1 MRERNIENEILK
13 QNKIPG
19 CDQLTRPEEV
29 KALSKYLKSIRTTQE
44 NHTSLEKDNLELPGR
59 TTGRIPE
66 INSLEDHIEGL
77 DGVRGIKSL
86 YKESSRE
93 PLSDN
98 RNSDSAE
105 NHGLYTEKTREN
117 LYDPRKTELEKHR
130 EDIVNKKNILE
141 PTLEDRREELTEE
154 PKELKSLG
162 TEKLNLEGVRDVRN
176 LYINTKEN
184 LKVPEKDLELGKE
197 RESLID
203 NHNLELDLTRIDL
216 EGFKDLSYKEQLEV
230 DSKNELDTTRISL
243 EKTIETSELSSYR
256 EDLKETPEELD
267 ELEDHREKLN
277 SGKDNL
283 KELED
288 TKVKL
293 RNPVDDAELS
303 KTKVSLERTI
313 EDKEL
318 ETYRENLRKTPEEL
332 DELENHKE
340 SLRSGEELKSLPEDK
355 ITLGGTV
362 KVLEELGNTKIDLEG
377 TEESEIS
384 TLEDYR
390 ENLSVE
396 DNNSLEDTRVDL
408 KGTVEYE
415 ASELEDAR
423 INLTGTEE
431 SEPKSLEDKRI
442 DLEDTKESEPKALE
456 NERID
461 LENTEESEISTLEDY
476 RENLSVEDNNSL
488 EDTRID
494 LTGTKEAEMS
504 ELEDYLDDLENTKD
518 YEASELEDTRID
530 LTGTKEFEPK
540 SLEDKRIDLEDTKES
555 EPKAL
560 ENERIDLENTEE
572 SEISTLEDYRENLS
586 VEDNNSLE
594 DTRIDLTG
602 TKEAEMSELEDYLD
616 DLENTKDYEAS
627 ELEDTRIDLTGTKEF
642 EPKSLEDERINLEG
656 TKEYESSSLEDER
669 IDLKGTEE
677 AEPESLED
685 FIDKLE
691 DTRDFELEDEKLELP
706 ETSGDG
712 YEGYT
717 PLGPEELDSL
727 GGNINNFYDSLL
739 EVPEIADAP
748 RQSGDYTPLG
758 PEELDSLGG
767 DLGNFYDSI
776 LEVPETDNEN
786 YLSPEEVEKI
796 IENPEQQYNYKD
808 KLPEVA
814 KGNSAPRVETE
825 GSYNYL
831 SPEEV
836 EKIIENPTYFYN
848 QQKEIP
854 DAQAPDGQE
863 IYKYSENPELSS
875 EQVEGPPMKLP
886 KFGLESLNLSNYLR
900 WTAEKAVG
908 WTGVHGEARQLLVNE
923 TLAGLVVARD
933 ELEKVT
939 KSNRYRLPGNDG
951 GLLGD
956 SVSGGVSGA
965 LDNLGDKLGDAV
977 NSIVGSKSVDIS
989 NPLNRP
995 DENKFKYN
1003 GFEEANTRST
1013 SSNASNPIKSQSVF
1027 SYDEIELLSKI
1038 TNEGAKKNSSSSFWK
1053 KAGSALKDMALGSS
1067 GGERTYSFKN
1077 NYISGKGIL
1086 ITLEELCGISSDT
1099 DDTNTVEGLYNVLKS
1114 SPFIT
1119 TPDKFTSTGYS
1130 NYNIQTLDTN
1140 AFWEIALE
1148 PYAGPENGDLNYLP
1162 GIHEINIRN
1171 IVMHGVN
1178 TAYNK
1183 WIPFTS
1189 FDLQKSKMT
1198 SKTLS
1203 LYDGEISYP
1212 VSMEFTNELRIT
1224 IADDQYK
1231 SWRRYFEE
1239 CAKAAIYNSEGHTSD
1254 YYILPPDEYSL
1265 TAIDTNNVC
1274 IAMYKN
1280 ICFRC
1285 RIYVMTPQYSTIQK
1299 FDLLLVMKD
1308 FSEEYTGDI
1317 GDGAGD
1323 LTVSFS
1329 IVGENPNEGKIPE
1342 VKVIQHKAPDNSS
1355 KTDYGSIVESG
1366 VNSVMKLIK

>member
-184 LKVPEKDLELGKE
+184 LKVPERDLELGKE

-216 EGFKDLSYKEQLEV
+216 EGFKDLSHKEQLEV

-267 ELEDHREKLN
+267 KLEDHREKLN

-303 KTKVSLERTI
+303 KTKVSLERTV

-377 TEESEIS
+377 
-384 TLEDYR
+384 
-390 ENLSVE
+390 
-396 DNNSLEDTRVDL
+396 
-408 KGTVEYE
+408 
-415 ASELEDAR
+415 
-423 INLTGTEE
+423 
-431 SEPKSLEDKRI
+431 
-442 DLEDTKESEPKALE
+442 
-456 NERID
+456 
-461 LENTEESEISTLEDY
+461 
-476 RENLSVEDNNSL
+476 
-488 EDTRID
+488 
-494 LTGTKEAEMS
+494 
-504 ELEDYLDDLENTKD
+504 
-518 YEASELEDTRID
+518 
-530 LTGTKEFEPK
+530 
-540 SLEDKRIDLEDTKES
+540 
-555 EPKAL
+555 
-560 ENERIDLENTEE
+560 TEE

-854 DAQAPDGQE
+854 ETDNENYLSPEEVEKIIENPEQQYNYKDKLPEVAKGNSAPRVETEGSYNYLSPEEVEKIIENPTYFYNQQKEIPDAQAPDGQE

-956 SVSGGVSGA
+956 LVSGGVSGA

>member
-66 INSLEDHIEGL
+66 INSLEDYIEGL

-267 ELEDHREKLN
+267 KLEDHREKLN

-303 KTKVSLERTI
+303 KTKVSLERTV

-431 SEPKSLEDKRI
+431 AEPKSLEDERINLEGTKEYESSSLEDERI
-442 DLEDTKESEPKALE
+442 DLKGTEEAEPKALE
-456 NERID
+456 NERI
-461 LENTEESEISTLEDY
+461 
-476 RENLSVEDNNSL
+476 
-488 EDTRID
+488 
-494 LTGTKEAEMS
+494 
-504 ELEDYLDDLENTKD
+504 
-518 YEASELEDTRID
+518 
-530 LTGTKEFEPK
+530 
-540 SLEDKRIDLEDTKES
+540 
-555 EPKAL
+555 
-560 ENERIDLENTEE
+560 
-572 SEISTLEDYRENLS
+572 
-586 VEDNNSLE
+586 
-594 DTRIDLTG
+594 
-602 TKEAEMSELEDYLD
+602 

-854 DAQAPDGQE
+854 ETDNENYLSPEEVEKIIENPTYFYNQQKEIPDAQAPDGQE

-956 SVSGGVSGA
+956 LVSGGVSGA

-1099 DDTNTVEGLYNVLKS
+1099 DNTNTVEGLYNVLKS

>member
-66 INSLEDHIEGL
+66 INSLEDYIEGL

-267 ELEDHREKLN
+267 KLEDHREKLN

-303 KTKVSLERTI
+303 KTKVSLERTV

-431 SEPKSLEDKRI
+431 SK
-442 DLEDTKESEPKALE
+442 
-456 NERID
+456 
-461 LENTEESEISTLEDY
+461 
-476 RENLSVEDNNSL
+476 
-488 EDTRID
+488 
-494 LTGTKEAEMS
+494 
-504 ELEDYLDDLENTKD
+504 
-518 YEASELEDTRID
+518 
-530 LTGTKEFEPK
+530 PK

-951 GLLGD
+951 GLSGD
-956 SVSGGVSGA
+956 LVSGGVSGA

>member
-66 INSLEDHIEGL
+66 INSLEDYIEGL

-230 DSKNELDTTRISL
+230 DSKNELETTRISL

-267 ELEDHREKLN
+267 KLEDHREKLN

-303 KTKVSLERTI
+303 KTKVSLERTV

-431 SEPKSLEDKRI
+431 S
-442 DLEDTKESEPKALE
+442 
-456 NERID
+456 
-461 LENTEESEISTLEDY
+461 
-476 RENLSVEDNNSL
+476 
-488 EDTRID
+488 
-494 LTGTKEAEMS
+494 
-504 ELEDYLDDLENTKD
+504 
-518 YEASELEDTRID
+518 
-530 LTGTKEFEPK
+530 EPK

-956 SVSGGVSGA
+956 LVSGGVSGA

-1254 YYILPPDEYSL
+1254 YYILPPDKYSL

>member
-66 INSLEDHIEGL
+66 INSLEDYIEGL

-267 ELEDHREKLN
+267 KLEDRREKLN

-303 KTKVSLERTI
+303 KTKVSLERTV

-530 LTGTKEFEPK
+530 LTGTKK
-540 SLEDKRIDLEDTKES
+540 
-555 EPKAL
+555 
-560 ENERIDLENTEE
+560 
-572 SEISTLEDYRENLS
+572 
-586 VEDNNSLE
+586 
-594 DTRIDLTG
+594 
-602 TKEAEMSELEDYLD
+602 
-616 DLENTKDYEAS
+616 
-627 ELEDTRIDLTGTKEF
+627 F

-956 SVSGGVSGA
+956 LVSGGVSGA

>member
-66 INSLEDHIEGL
+66 INSLEDYIEGL

-117 LYDPRKTELEKHR
+117 LYDPRKTELEKRR

-184 LKVPEKDLELGKE
+184 LKVPEKDLELGKK

-303 KTKVSLERTI
+303 KTKVSLERTV

-494 LTGTKEAEMS
+494 LTGTKEA
-504 ELEDYLDDLENTKD
+504 
-518 YEASELEDTRID
+518 
-530 LTGTKEFEPK
+530 
-540 SLEDKRIDLEDTKES
+540 
-555 EPKAL
+555 
-560 ENERIDLENTEE
+560 
-572 SEISTLEDYRENLS
+572 EISTLEDYRENLS

-956 SVSGGVSGA
+956 LVSGGVSGA

-1323 LTVSFS
+1323 LMVSFS

>member
-66 INSLEDHIEGL
+66 INSLEDYIEGL

-267 ELEDHREKLN
+267 KLEDHREKLN

-303 KTKVSLERTI
+303 KTKVSLERTV

-431 SEPKSLEDKRI
+431 S
-442 DLEDTKESEPKALE
+442 
-456 NERID
+456 
-461 LENTEESEISTLEDY
+461 
-476 RENLSVEDNNSL
+476 
-488 EDTRID
+488 
-494 LTGTKEAEMS
+494 
-504 ELEDYLDDLENTKD
+504 
-518 YEASELEDTRID
+518 
-530 LTGTKEFEPK
+530 EPK

-933 ELEKVT
+933 ELERVT

-956 SVSGGVSGA
+956 LVSGGVSGA

>member
-66 INSLEDHIEGL
+66 INSLEDYIEGL

-267 ELEDHREKLN
+267 KLEDHREKLN

-303 KTKVSLERTI
+303 KTKVSLERTV

-431 SEPKSLEDKRI
+431 SK
-442 DLEDTKESEPKALE
+442 
-456 NERID
+456 
-461 LENTEESEISTLEDY
+461 
-476 RENLSVEDNNSL
+476 
-488 EDTRID
+488 
-494 LTGTKEAEMS
+494 
-504 ELEDYLDDLENTKD
+504 
-518 YEASELEDTRID
+518 
-530 LTGTKEFEPK
+530 PK

-796 IENPEQQYNYKD
+796 IENP
-808 KLPEVA
+808 
-814 KGNSAPRVETE
+814 
-825 GSYNYL
+825 
-831 SPEEV
+831 
-836 EKIIENPTYFYN
+836 TYFYN

-956 SVSGGVSGA
+956 LVSGGVSGA

>member
-66 INSLEDHIEGL
+66 INSLEDYIEGL

-267 ELEDHREKLN
+267 KLEDHREKLN

-303 KTKVSLERTI
+303 KTKVSLERTV

-431 SEPKSLEDKRI
+431 S
-442 DLEDTKESEPKALE
+442 
-456 NERID
+456 
-461 LENTEESEISTLEDY
+461 
-476 RENLSVEDNNSL
+476 
-488 EDTRID
+488 
-494 LTGTKEAEMS
+494 
-504 ELEDYLDDLENTKD
+504 
-518 YEASELEDTRID
+518 
-530 LTGTKEFEPK
+530 EPK

-956 SVSGGVSGA
+956 LVSGGVSGA

-1053 KAGSALKDMALGSS
+1053 KAGSALK
-1067 GGERTYSFKN
+1067 
-1077 NYISGKGIL
+1077 
-1086 ITLEELCGISSDT
+1086 
-1099 DDTNTVEGLYNVLKS
+1099 
-1114 SPFIT
+1114 
-1119 TPDKFTSTGYS
+1119 
-1130 NYNIQTLDTN
+1130 
-1140 AFWEIALE
+1140 
-1148 PYAGPENGDLNYLP
+1148 
-1162 GIHEINIRN
+1162 
-1171 IVMHGVN
+1171 
-1178 TAYNK
+1178 
-1183 WIPFTS
+1183 
-1189 FDLQKSKMT
+1189 
-1198 SKTLS
+1198 
-1203 LYDGEISYP
+1203 EIS
-1212 VSMEFTNELRIT
+1212 L
-1224 IADDQYK
+1224 
-1231 SWRRYFEE
+1231 
-1239 CAKAAIYNSEGHTSD
+1239 
-1254 YYILPPDEYSL
+1254 
-1265 TAIDTNNVC
+1265 
-1274 IAMYKN
+1274 
-1280 ICFRC
+1280 
-1285 RIYVMTPQYSTIQK
+1285 
-1299 FDLLLVMKD
+1299 
-1308 FSEEYTGDI
+1308 
-1317 GDGAGD
+1317 
-1323 LTVSFS
+1323 
-1329 IVGENPNEGKIPE
+1329 
-1342 VKVIQHKAPDNSS
+1342 
-1355 KTDYGSIVESG
+1355 
-1366 VNSVMKLIK
+1366 

>member
-66 INSLEDHIEGL
+66 INSLEDYIEGL

-117 LYDPRKTELEKHR
+117 LYDPRKTELEKRR

-184 LKVPEKDLELGKE
+184 LKVPEKDLELGKK

-303 KTKVSLERTI
+303 KTKVSLERTV

-377 TEESEIS
+377 TEEAEMS

-494 LTGTKEAEMS
+494 LTGTKEAEM
-504 ELEDYLDDLENTKD
+504 
-518 YEASELEDTRID
+518 
-530 LTGTKEFEPK
+530 
-540 SLEDKRIDLEDTKES
+540 
-555 EPKAL
+555 
-560 ENERIDLENTEE
+560 
-572 SEISTLEDYRENLS
+572 STLEDYRENLS

-854 DAQAPDGQE
+854 ETDNENYLSPEEVEKIIENPTYFYNQQKEIPDAQAPDGQE

-956 SVSGGVSGA
+956 LVSGGVSGA

-1323 LTVSFS
+1323 LMVSFS

>member
-77 DGVRGIKSL
+77 DGVHGIKSL

-267 ELEDHREKLN
+267 KLEDHREKLN

-303 KTKVSLERTI
+303 KTKVSLERTV

-540 SLEDKRIDLEDTKES
+540 SLED
-555 EPKAL
+555 
-560 ENERIDLENTEE
+560 
-572 SEISTLEDYRENLS
+572 
-586 VEDNNSLE
+586 
-594 DTRIDLTG
+594 
-602 TKEAEMSELEDYLD
+602 
-616 DLENTKDYEAS
+616 
-627 ELEDTRIDLTGTKEF
+627 
-642 EPKSLEDERINLEG
+642 ERINLEG

-677 AEPESLED
+677 AVPESLED

-956 SVSGGVSGA
+956 LVSGGVSGA

>member
-44 NHTSLEKDNLELPGR
+44 NYTSLEKDNLELPGR

-66 INSLEDHIEGL
+66 INSLEDYIEGL

-98 RNSDSAE
+98 GNSDSAE

-303 KTKVSLERTI
+303 KTKVSLERTV

-318 ETYRENLRKTPEEL
+318 ETYREDLKETPEEL

-340 SLRSGEELKSLPEDK
+340 SLRSGEELKSLLEDK

-431 SEPKSLEDKRI
+431 SEPKSLEDERI
-442 DLEDTKESEPKALE
+442 NLEGTKEYESSSLED
-456 NERID
+456 ERID
-461 LENTEESEISTLEDY
+461 LKGTEE
-476 RENLSVEDNNSL
+476 
-488 EDTRID
+488 
-494 LTGTKEAEMS
+494 A
-504 ELEDYLDDLENTKD
+504 
-518 YEASELEDTRID
+518 
-530 LTGTKEFEPK
+530 
-540 SLEDKRIDLEDTKES
+540 

-717 PLGPEELDSL
+717 PLGPEELDNL

-956 SVSGGVSGA
+956 LVSGGVSGA

>member
-66 INSLEDHIEGL
+66 INSLEDYIEGL

-267 ELEDHREKLN
+267 KLEDHREKLN

-303 KTKVSLERTI
+303 KTKVSLERTV

-340 SLRSGEELKSLPEDK
+340 SLRSGEELKSLPED
-355 ITLGGTV
+355 
-362 KVLEELGNTKIDLEG
+362 KIDLEG

-423 INLTGTEE
+423 INLTGT
-431 SEPKSLEDKRI
+431 
-442 DLEDTKESEPKALE
+442 
-456 NERID
+456 
-461 LENTEESEISTLEDY
+461 
-476 RENLSVEDNNSL
+476 
-488 EDTRID
+488 
-494 LTGTKEAEMS
+494 KEAEMS

-518 YEASELEDTRID
+518 YEASELEDTRI
-530 LTGTKEFEPK
+530 
-540 SLEDKRIDLEDTKES
+540 
-555 EPKAL
+555 
-560 ENERIDLENTEE
+560 N
-572 SEISTLEDYRENLS
+572 
-586 VEDNNSLE
+586 
-594 DTRIDLTG
+594 
-602 TKEAEMSELEDYLD
+602 
-616 DLENTKDYEAS
+616 
-627 ELEDTRIDLTGTKEF
+627 LTGTKEF

-956 SVSGGVSGA
+956 LVSGGVSGA

>member
-66 INSLEDHIEGL
+66 INSLEDYIEGL

-117 LYDPRKTELEKHR
+117 LYDPRKTELEKRR

-184 LKVPEKDLELGKE
+184 LKVPEKDLELGKK

-303 KTKVSLERTI
+303 KTKVSLERTV

-431 SEPKSLEDKRI
+431 S
-442 DLEDTKESEPKALE
+442 
-456 NERID
+456 
-461 LENTEESEISTLEDY
+461 
-476 RENLSVEDNNSL
+476 
-488 EDTRID
+488 
-494 LTGTKEAEMS
+494 
-504 ELEDYLDDLENTKD
+504 
-518 YEASELEDTRID
+518 
-530 LTGTKEFEPK
+530 EPK

-956 SVSGGVSGA
+956 LVSGGVSGA

-1323 LTVSFS
+1323 LMVSFS

>member
-66 INSLEDHIEGL
+66 INSLEDYIEGL

-230 DSKNELDTTRISL
+230 DSKNKLDTTRISL

-267 ELEDHREKLN
+267 KLEDHREKLN

-303 KTKVSLERTI
+303 KTKVSLERTV

-431 SEPKSLEDKRI
+431 S
-442 DLEDTKESEPKALE
+442 
-456 NERID
+456 
-461 LENTEESEISTLEDY
+461 
-476 RENLSVEDNNSL
+476 
-488 EDTRID
+488 
-494 LTGTKEAEMS
+494 
-504 ELEDYLDDLENTKD
+504 
-518 YEASELEDTRID
+518 
-530 LTGTKEFEPK
+530 EPK

-956 SVSGGVSGA
+956 LVSGGVSGA

>member
-267 ELEDHREKLN
+267 KLEDHREKLN

-431 SEPKSLEDKRI
+431 S
-442 DLEDTKESEPKALE
+442 
-456 NERID
+456 
-461 LENTEESEISTLEDY
+461 
-476 RENLSVEDNNSL
+476 
-488 EDTRID
+488 
-494 LTGTKEAEMS
+494 
-504 ELEDYLDDLENTKD
+504 
-518 YEASELEDTRID
+518 
-530 LTGTKEFEPK
+530 EPK

-956 SVSGGVSGA
+956 LVSGGVSGA

-1323 LTVSFS
+1323 LMVSFS

>member
-66 INSLEDHIEGL
+66 INSLEDYIEGL

-267 ELEDHREKLN
+267 KLEDHREKLN

-303 KTKVSLERTI
+303 KTKVSLERTV

-431 SEPKSLEDKRI
+431 SKPKSLEDKRI

-494 LTGTKEAEMS
+494 LTGTKEAE
-504 ELEDYLDDLENTKD
+504 
-518 YEASELEDTRID
+518 I
-530 LTGTKEFEPK
+530 
-540 SLEDKRIDLEDTKES
+540 
-555 EPKAL
+555 
-560 ENERIDLENTEE
+560 
-572 SEISTLEDYRENLS
+572 
-586 VEDNNSLE
+586 
-594 DTRIDLTG
+594 
-602 TKEAEMSELEDYLD
+602 SELEDYLD

-854 DAQAPDGQE
+854 ETDNENYLSPEEVEKIIENPTYFYNQQKEIPDAQAPDGQE

-956 SVSGGVSGA
+956 LVSGGVSGA

-1254 YYILPPDEYSL
+1254 YYILPLDEYSL

>member
-66 INSLEDHIEGL
+66 INSLEDYIEGL

-267 ELEDHREKLN
+267 KLEDHREKLN

-303 KTKVSLERTI
+303 KTKVSLERTV

-431 SEPKSLEDKRI
+431 SKPKSLEDKRI

-494 LTGTKEAEMS
+494 LTGTKEAE
-504 ELEDYLDDLENTKD
+504 
-518 YEASELEDTRID
+518 I
-530 LTGTKEFEPK
+530 
-540 SLEDKRIDLEDTKES
+540 
-555 EPKAL
+555 
-560 ENERIDLENTEE
+560 
-572 SEISTLEDYRENLS
+572 
-586 VEDNNSLE
+586 
-594 DTRIDLTG
+594 
-602 TKEAEMSELEDYLD
+602 SELEDYLD

-956 SVSGGVSGA
+956 LVSGGVSGA

>member
-66 INSLEDHIEGL
+66 INSLEDYIEGL

-267 ELEDHREKLN
+267 KLEDHREKLN

-303 KTKVSLERTI
+303 KTKVSLERTV

-431 SEPKSLEDKRI
+431 SK
-442 DLEDTKESEPKALE
+442 
-456 NERID
+456 
-461 LENTEESEISTLEDY
+461 
-476 RENLSVEDNNSL
+476 
-488 EDTRID
+488 
-494 LTGTKEAEMS
+494 
-504 ELEDYLDDLENTKD
+504 
-518 YEASELEDTRID
+518 
-530 LTGTKEFEPK
+530 PK

-854 DAQAPDGQE
+854 ETDNENYLSPEEVEKIIENPTYFYNQQKEIPDAQAPDGQE

-956 SVSGGVSGA
+956 LVSGGVSGA

-1254 YYILPPDEYSL
+1254 YYILPPDKYSL

>member
-267 ELEDHREKLN
+267 KLEDHREKLN

-303 KTKVSLERTI
+303 KTKVSLERTV

-540 SLEDKRIDLEDTKES
+540 
-555 EPKAL
+555 
-560 ENERIDLENTEE
+560 
-572 SEISTLEDYRENLS
+572 
-586 VEDNNSLE
+586 
-594 DTRIDLTG
+594 
-602 TKEAEMSELEDYLD
+602 
-616 DLENTKDYEAS
+616 
-627 ELEDTRIDLTGTKEF
+627 
-642 EPKSLEDERINLEG
+642 
-656 TKEYESSSLEDER
+656 SLEDER

-956 SVSGGVSGA
+956 LVSGGVSGA

>member
-66 INSLEDHIEGL
+66 INSLEDYIEGL

-267 ELEDHREKLN
+267 KLEDHREKLN

-303 KTKVSLERTI
+303 KTKVSLERTV

-362 KVLEELGNTKIDLEG
+362 KVLEEPGNTKIDLEG

-431 SEPKSLEDKRI
+431 S
-442 DLEDTKESEPKALE
+442 
-456 NERID
+456 
-461 LENTEESEISTLEDY
+461 
-476 RENLSVEDNNSL
+476 
-488 EDTRID
+488 
-494 LTGTKEAEMS
+494 
-504 ELEDYLDDLENTKD
+504 
-518 YEASELEDTRID
+518 
-530 LTGTKEFEPK
+530 EPK

-956 SVSGGVSGA
+956 LVSGGVSGA

>member
-66 INSLEDHIEGL
+66 INSLEDYIEGL

-267 ELEDHREKLN
+267 KLEDHREKLN

-303 KTKVSLERTI
+303 KTKVSLERTV

-355 ITLGGTV
+355 ITLGGTVKVLEELGNTKIDLEGTV

-431 SEPKSLEDKRI
+431 S
-442 DLEDTKESEPKALE
+442 
-456 NERID
+456 
-461 LENTEESEISTLEDY
+461 
-476 RENLSVEDNNSL
+476 
-488 EDTRID
+488 
-494 LTGTKEAEMS
+494 
-504 ELEDYLDDLENTKD
+504 
-518 YEASELEDTRID
+518 
-530 LTGTKEFEPK
+530 EPK

-956 SVSGGVSGA
+956 LVSGGVSGA

>member
-267 ELEDHREKLN
+267 KLEDHREKLN

-303 KTKVSLERTI
+303 KTKVSLERTV

-431 SEPKSLEDKRI
+431 SKPKSLEDKRI

-476 RENLSVEDNNSL
+476 RENLSVEDNNS
-488 EDTRID
+488 
-494 LTGTKEAEMS
+494 
-504 ELEDYLDDLENTKD
+504 
-518 YEASELEDTRID
+518 
-530 LTGTKEFEPK
+530 
-540 SLEDKRIDLEDTKES
+540 
-555 EPKAL
+555 
-560 ENERIDLENTEE
+560 
-572 SEISTLEDYRENLS
+572 
-586 VEDNNSLE
+586 
-594 DTRIDLTG
+594 
-602 TKEAEMSELEDYLD
+602 
-616 DLENTKDYEAS
+616 
-627 ELEDTRIDLTGTKEF
+627 LEDTRIDLTGTKEF

-956 SVSGGVSGA
+956 LVSGGVSGA

>member
-66 INSLEDHIEGL
+66 INSLEDYIEGL

-267 ELEDHREKLN
+267 KLEDHREKLN

-303 KTKVSLERTI
+303 KTKVSLERTV

-431 SEPKSLEDKRI
+431 SK
-442 DLEDTKESEPKALE
+442 
-456 NERID
+456 
-461 LENTEESEISTLEDY
+461 
-476 RENLSVEDNNSL
+476 
-488 EDTRID
+488 
-494 LTGTKEAEMS
+494 
-504 ELEDYLDDLENTKD
+504 
-518 YEASELEDTRID
+518 
-530 LTGTKEFEPK
+530 PK

-776 LEVPETDNEN
+776 LEVLETDNEN

-956 SVSGGVSGA
+956 LVSGGVSGA

>member
-267 ELEDHREKLN
+267 KLEDHREKLN

-377 TEESEIS
+377 
-384 TLEDYR
+384 
-390 ENLSVE
+390 
-396 DNNSLEDTRVDL
+396 
-408 KGTVEYE
+408 
-415 ASELEDAR
+415 
-423 INLTGTEE
+423 
-431 SEPKSLEDKRI
+431 
-442 DLEDTKESEPKALE
+442 
-456 NERID
+456 
-461 LENTEESEISTLEDY
+461 
-476 RENLSVEDNNSL
+476 
-488 EDTRID
+488 
-494 LTGTKEAEMS
+494 
-504 ELEDYLDDLENTKD
+504 
-518 YEASELEDTRID
+518 
-530 LTGTKEFEPK
+530 
-540 SLEDKRIDLEDTKES
+540 
-555 EPKAL
+555 
-560 ENERIDLENTEE
+560 TEE

-796 IENPEQQYNYKD
+796 IENP
-808 KLPEVA
+808 
-814 KGNSAPRVETE
+814 
-825 GSYNYL
+825 
-831 SPEEV
+831 
-836 EKIIENPTYFYN
+836 TYFYN

-956 SVSGGVSGA
+956 LVSGGVSGA

-1323 LTVSFS
+1323 LMVSFS

>member
-66 INSLEDHIEGL
+66 INSLEDYIEGL

-267 ELEDHREKLN
+267 KLEDHREKLN

-303 KTKVSLERTI
+303 KTKVSLERTV

-415 ASELEDAR
+415 ASELEDTR

-431 SEPKSLEDKRI
+431 S
-442 DLEDTKESEPKALE
+442 
-456 NERID
+456 
-461 LENTEESEISTLEDY
+461 
-476 RENLSVEDNNSL
+476 
-488 EDTRID
+488 
-494 LTGTKEAEMS
+494 
-504 ELEDYLDDLENTKD
+504 
-518 YEASELEDTRID
+518 
-530 LTGTKEFEPK
+530 EPK

-854 DAQAPDGQE
+854 ETDNENYLSPEEVEKIIENPTYFYNQQKEIPDAQAPDGQE

-956 SVSGGVSGA
+956 LVSGGVSGA

>member
-66 INSLEDHIEGL
+66 INSLEDYIEGL

-267 ELEDHREKLN
+267 KLEDHREKLN

-303 KTKVSLERTI
+303 KTKVSLERTV

-332 DELENHKE
+332 DKLENHKE

-384 TLEDYR
+384 TLENYR

-431 SEPKSLEDKRI
+431 S
-442 DLEDTKESEPKALE
+442 
-456 NERID
+456 
-461 LENTEESEISTLEDY
+461 
-476 RENLSVEDNNSL
+476 
-488 EDTRID
+488 
-494 LTGTKEAEMS
+494 
-504 ELEDYLDDLENTKD
+504 
-518 YEASELEDTRID
+518 
-530 LTGTKEFEPK
+530 EPK

-956 SVSGGVSGA
+956 LVSGGVSGA

>member
-267 ELEDHREKLN
+267 KLEDHREKLN

-303 KTKVSLERTI
+303 KTKVSLERTV

-431 SEPKSLEDKRI
+431 S
-442 DLEDTKESEPKALE
+442 
-456 NERID
+456 
-461 LENTEESEISTLEDY
+461 
-476 RENLSVEDNNSL
+476 
-488 EDTRID
+488 
-494 LTGTKEAEMS
+494 
-504 ELEDYLDDLENTKD
+504 
-518 YEASELEDTRID
+518 
-530 LTGTKEFEPK
+530 EPK

-956 SVSGGVSGA
+956 LVSGGVSGA

-1323 LTVSFS
+1323 LMVSFS

>member
-66 INSLEDHIEGL
+66 INSLEDYIEGL

-267 ELEDHREKLN
+267 KLEDHREKLN

-303 KTKVSLERTI
+303 KTKVSLERTV

-431 SEPKSLEDKRI
+431 SKPKSLEYKRI

-494 LTGTKEAEMS
+494 LTGTKEAE
-504 ELEDYLDDLENTKD
+504 
-518 YEASELEDTRID
+518 I
-530 LTGTKEFEPK
+530 
-540 SLEDKRIDLEDTKES
+540 
-555 EPKAL
+555 
-560 ENERIDLENTEE
+560 
-572 SEISTLEDYRENLS
+572 
-586 VEDNNSLE
+586 
-594 DTRIDLTG
+594 
-602 TKEAEMSELEDYLD
+602 SELEDYLD

-956 SVSGGVSGA
+956 LVSGGVSGA

>member
-267 ELEDHREKLN
+267 KLEDHREKLN

-303 KTKVSLERTI
+303 KTKVSLERTV

-396 DNNSLEDTRVDL
+396 DNNSLEDTR
-408 KGTVEYE
+408 
-415 ASELEDAR
+415 
-423 INLTGTEE
+423 
-431 SEPKSLEDKRI
+431 
-442 DLEDTKESEPKALE
+442 
-456 NERID
+456 
-461 LENTEESEISTLEDY
+461 
-476 RENLSVEDNNSL
+476 
-488 EDTRID
+488 ID

-540 SLEDKRIDLEDTKES
+540 SLEDKRIDLEDTE
-555 EPKAL
+555 
-560 ENERIDLENTEE
+560 
-572 SEISTLEDYRENLS
+572 
-586 VEDNNSLE
+586 
-594 DTRIDLTG
+594 
-602 TKEAEMSELEDYLD
+602 
-616 DLENTKDYEAS
+616 
-627 ELEDTRIDLTGTKEF
+627 
-642 EPKSLEDERINLEG
+642 
-656 TKEYESSSLEDER
+656 EYESSSLEDER
-669 IDLKGTEE
+669 INLESTEE
-677 AEPESLED
+677 FEPGSLED

-691 DTRDFELEDEKLELP
+691 DSRDTELEDEILELP
-706 ETSGDG
+706 ETSGDE
-712 YEGYT
+712 YEGYN
-717 PLGPEELDSL
+717 PLGPDELDSL

-739 EVPEIADAP
+739 EVPETGDAP

-776 LEVPETDNEN
+776 LEVPEDTEHII
-786 YLSPEEVEKI
+786 EELNDDIKEKI
-796 IENPEQQYNYKD
+796 PEAQVDESQKDWKYLKELTEDDLYKETIRLLSE
-808 KLPEVA
+808 KEAGEWGKKMQSLV
-814 KGNSAPRVETE
+814 SA
-825 GSYNYL
+825 Y
-831 SPEEV
+831 
-836 EKIIENPTYFYN
+836 
-848 QQKEIP
+848 
-854 DAQAPDGQE
+854 
-863 IYKYSENPELSS
+863 LSS
-875 EQVEGPPMKLP
+875 EAISPDRAEEYINKLGKEILIQQESSRVEGPSMKLP

-900 WTAEKAVG
+900 WTAEKTIG
-908 WTGVHGEARQLLVNE
+908 WTGVHGSARQLLLNE
-923 TLAGLVVARD
+923 TIAALVVARD
-933 ELEKVT
+933 ELEKLS

-956 SVSGGVSGA
+956 LVSGGVSGA
-965 LDNLGDKLGDAV
+965 LDNLGDKLGNAV
-977 NSIVGSKSVDIS
+977 NTIVGSKSVDIS
-989 NPLNRP
+989 NPINRP
-995 DENKFKYN
+995 EKNEHRD
-1003 GFEEANTRST
+1003 GWEEGNIRPSG
-1013 SSNASNPIKSQSVF
+1013 SNPFLPTQSHSEFSQK
-1027 SYDEIELLSKI
+1027 EGNLLSKI
-1038 TNEGAKKNSSSSFWK
+1038 TKSSGSSGDSNKFWK
-1053 KAGSALKDMALGSS
+1053 KVGSAAKDMLLGSS
-1067 GGERTYSFKN
+1067 SGETTYKFKS
-1077 NYISGKGIL
+1077 NYVSGKGIN
-1086 ITLEELCGISSDT
+1086 ITLEELCGISGT
-1099 DDTNTVEGLYNVLKS
+1099 DDANTVEGLYNVLKS

-1130 NYNIQTLDTN
+1130 DYRTQTLDTN
-1140 AFWEIALE
+1140 AYWEVVLE
-1148 PYAGPENGDLNYLP
+1148 PYVGPENGNLNYLP
-1162 GIHEINIRN
+1162 GIHEINTRN
-1171 IVMHGVN
+1171 IAQHGVN
-1178 TAYNK
+1178 TAYNR
-1183 WIPFTS
+1183 WIPYVS
-1189 FDLQKSKMT
+1189 FDLQKSKLT
-1198 SKTLS
+1198 NKTLN

-1212 VSMEFTNELRIT
+1212 VSMEFTNEFRLT

-1239 CAKAAIYNSEGHTSD
+1239 CAKAAIYNSEGHDES
-1254 YYILPPDEYSL
+1254 YYKEGGTEGVLGL

-1329 IVGENPNEGKIPE
+1329 IVGENPNEGEIPK

>member
-540 SLEDKRIDLEDTKES
+540 SLED
-555 EPKAL
+555 
-560 ENERIDLENTEE
+560 
-572 SEISTLEDYRENLS
+572 
-586 VEDNNSLE
+586 
-594 DTRIDLTG
+594 
-602 TKEAEMSELEDYLD
+602 
-616 DLENTKDYEAS
+616 
-627 ELEDTRIDLTGTKEF
+627 
-642 EPKSLEDERINLEG
+642 ERINLEG

-956 SVSGGVSGA
+956 LVSGGVSGA

-1067 GGERTYSFKN
+1067 GGKRTYSFKN

>member
-66 INSLEDHIEGL
+66 INSLEDYIEGL

-267 ELEDHREKLN
+267 KLEDHREKLN

-303 KTKVSLERTI
+303 KTKVSLERTV

-377 TEESEIS
+377 
-384 TLEDYR
+384 
-390 ENLSVE
+390 
-396 DNNSLEDTRVDL
+396 
-408 KGTVEYE
+408 
-415 ASELEDAR
+415 
-423 INLTGTEE
+423 
-431 SEPKSLEDKRI
+431 
-442 DLEDTKESEPKALE
+442 
-456 NERID
+456 
-461 LENTEESEISTLEDY
+461 
-476 RENLSVEDNNSL
+476 
-488 EDTRID
+488 
-494 LTGTKEAEMS
+494 
-504 ELEDYLDDLENTKD
+504 
-518 YEASELEDTRID
+518 
-530 LTGTKEFEPK
+530 
-540 SLEDKRIDLEDTKES
+540 
-555 EPKAL
+555 
-560 ENERIDLENTEE
+560 TEE

-854 DAQAPDGQE
+854 ETDNENYLSPEEVEKIIENPEQQYNYKDKLPEVAKGNSAPRVETEGSYNYLSPEEVEKIIENPTYFYNQQKEIPDAQAPDGQE

-956 SVSGGVSGA
+956 LVSGGVSGA

-1254 YYILPPDEYSL
+1254 YYIQPPDEYSL

>member
-66 INSLEDHIEGL
+66 INSLEDYIEGL

-117 LYDPRKTELEKHR
+117 LYDPRKTELEKRR

-184 LKVPEKDLELGKE
+184 LKVPEKDLELGKK

-303 KTKVSLERTI
+303 KTKVSLERTV

-377 TEESEIS
+377 
-384 TLEDYR
+384 
-390 ENLSVE
+390 
-396 DNNSLEDTRVDL
+396 
-408 KGTVEYE
+408 
-415 ASELEDAR
+415 
-423 INLTGTEE
+423 
-431 SEPKSLEDKRI
+431 
-442 DLEDTKESEPKALE
+442 
-456 NERID
+456 
-461 LENTEESEISTLEDY
+461 
-476 RENLSVEDNNSL
+476 
-488 EDTRID
+488 
-494 LTGTKEAEMS
+494 
-504 ELEDYLDDLENTKD
+504 
-518 YEASELEDTRID
+518 
-530 LTGTKEFEPK
+530 
-540 SLEDKRIDLEDTKES
+540 
-555 EPKAL
+555 
-560 ENERIDLENTEE
+560 TEE

-854 DAQAPDGQE
+854 ETDNENYLSPEEVEKIIENPTYFYNQQKEIPDAQAPDGQE

-956 SVSGGVSGA
+956 LVSGGVSGA

>member
-66 INSLEDHIEGL
+66 INSLEDYIEGL

-256 EDLKETPEELD
+256 ENLRKTPEELD

-303 KTKVSLERTI
+303 KTKVSLERTV

-431 SEPKSLEDKRI
+431 S
-442 DLEDTKESEPKALE
+442 
-456 NERID
+456 
-461 LENTEESEISTLEDY
+461 
-476 RENLSVEDNNSL
+476 
-488 EDTRID
+488 
-494 LTGTKEAEMS
+494 
-504 ELEDYLDDLENTKD
+504 
-518 YEASELEDTRID
+518 
-530 LTGTKEFEPK
+530 EPK

-796 IENPEQQYNYKD
+796 IENP
-808 KLPEVA
+808 
-814 KGNSAPRVETE
+814 
-825 GSYNYL
+825 
-831 SPEEV
+831 
-836 EKIIENPTYFYN
+836 TYFYN

-956 SVSGGVSGA
+956 LVSGGVSGA

>member
-66 INSLEDHIEGL
+66 INSLEDYIEGL

-154 PKELKSLG
+154 LKELKSLG

-267 ELEDHREKLN
+267 KLEDHREKLN

-303 KTKVSLERTI
+303 KTKVSLERTV

-431 SEPKSLEDKRI
+431 S
-442 DLEDTKESEPKALE
+442 
-456 NERID
+456 
-461 LENTEESEISTLEDY
+461 
-476 RENLSVEDNNSL
+476 
-488 EDTRID
+488 
-494 LTGTKEAEMS
+494 
-504 ELEDYLDDLENTKD
+504 
-518 YEASELEDTRID
+518 
-530 LTGTKEFEPK
+530 EPK

-956 SVSGGVSGA
+956 LVSGGVSGA

>member
-66 INSLEDHIEGL
+66 INSLEDYIEGL

-267 ELEDHREKLN
+267 KLEDHREKLN

-303 KTKVSLERTI
+303 KTKVSLERTV

-431 SEPKSLEDKRI
+431 S
-442 DLEDTKESEPKALE
+442 
-456 NERID
+456 
-461 LENTEESEISTLEDY
+461 
-476 RENLSVEDNNSL
+476 
-488 EDTRID
+488 
-494 LTGTKEAEMS
+494 
-504 ELEDYLDDLENTKD
+504 
-518 YEASELEDTRID
+518 
-530 LTGTKEFEPK
+530 EPK

-776 LEVPETDNEN
+776 LEVPETDNKN

-825 GSYNYL
+825 GSYNYLSPEEVEKIIENPTYFYNQQKEIPETDNENYL

-956 SVSGGVSGA
+956 LVSGGVSGA

>member
-66 INSLEDHIEGL
+66 INSLEDYIEGL

-141 PTLEDRREELTEE
+141 PTLEDRREELTGE

-267 ELEDHREKLN
+267 KLEDHREKLN

-303 KTKVSLERTI
+303 KTKVSLERTV

-362 KVLEELGNTKIDLEG
+362 KVLEELGNTKIDLEN

-431 SEPKSLEDKRI
+431 S
-442 DLEDTKESEPKALE
+442 
-456 NERID
+456 
-461 LENTEESEISTLEDY
+461 
-476 RENLSVEDNNSL
+476 
-488 EDTRID
+488 
-494 LTGTKEAEMS
+494 
-504 ELEDYLDDLENTKD
+504 
-518 YEASELEDTRID
+518 
-530 LTGTKEFEPK
+530 EPK

-854 DAQAPDGQE
+854 ETDNENYLSPEEVEKIIENPTYFYNQQKEIPDAQAPDGQE

-956 SVSGGVSGA
+956 LVSGGVSGA

>member
-66 INSLEDHIEGL
+66 INSLEDYIEGL

-267 ELEDHREKLN
+267 KLEDHREKLN

-303 KTKVSLERTI
+303 KTKVSLERTV

-423 INLTGTEE
+423 INLTGT
-431 SEPKSLEDKRI
+431 
-442 DLEDTKESEPKALE
+442 
-456 NERID
+456 
-461 LENTEESEISTLEDY
+461 
-476 RENLSVEDNNSL
+476 
-488 EDTRID
+488 
-494 LTGTKEAEMS
+494 
-504 ELEDYLDDLENTKD
+504 
-518 YEASELEDTRID
+518 
-530 LTGTKEFEPK
+530 KEFEPK
-540 SLEDKRIDLEDTKES
+540 SLEDERINLEGTKEYESSSLEDERIDLKGTEEA

-796 IENPEQQYNYKD
+796 IENP
-808 KLPEVA
+808 
-814 KGNSAPRVETE
+814 
-825 GSYNYL
+825 
-831 SPEEV
+831 
-836 EKIIENPTYFYN
+836 TYFYN

-956 SVSGGVSGA
+956 LVSGGVSGA